1 MKPLHIIGL
10 IGIALAI
17 AMIVTTLGDASRYVS
32 FDEACTMAKNGNKT
46 KIHVVG
52 TLRKNKQGIAT
63 NVYYDAVKDPN
74 YFKFTLIDNNKKEF
88 PVVYRNPKPA
98 DFERSEQV
106 VVVGNMVGEEFHAK
120 DILMKCPSKYEEKEV
135 KM

>member
-1 MKPLHIIGL
+1 MKPLYIIGL

-17 AMIVTTLGDASRYVS
+17 GMIITTLGDASRYVS
-32 FDEACTMAKNGNKT
+32 FDEACKMAKNGNAN

-52 TLRKNKQGIAT
+52 TLKKNQKGNIV

-74 YFKFTLIDNNKKEF
+74 YFKFTLIDNNKKEY
-88 PVVYRNPKPA
+88 PVIYRNPKPA

-106 VVVGNMVGEEFHAK
+106 VVVGSVIGEEFHAK
-120 DILMKCPSKYEEKEV
+120 EILMKCPSKYEEKEV
-135 KM
+135 KI